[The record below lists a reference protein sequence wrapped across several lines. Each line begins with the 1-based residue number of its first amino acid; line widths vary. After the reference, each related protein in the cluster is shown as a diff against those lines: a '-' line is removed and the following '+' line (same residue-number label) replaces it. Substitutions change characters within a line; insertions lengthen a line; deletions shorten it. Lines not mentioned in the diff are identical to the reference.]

1 MRQVLRWAQMALL
14 IVAFVSIA
22 VVLRSQWHE
31 LRSHDWN
38 LNSGWLLLSAT
49 LLLAS
54 WLLEIAVWLNLLAL
68 LGGRLPG
75 AAACRI
81 WFLSAI
87 VRYVPGNIWQP
98 LSMTLYCERY
108 GVRPEITVTSVA
120 LYQAIILL
128 AAAPI
133 AVLYFA
139 LTDNWGL
146 FSGIVGGIAPGLL
159 ALVLAPVIVFII
171 RPGWM
176 IAILNWLLCKV
187 GRPAIDAQMSR
198 TRLLAVLALAS
209 ADWLLWGAAFATLTF
224 GISDFTPQQMVI
236 LAPHLVASYPIA
248 YAIGFLSFIT
258 PSGFGVREGAF
269 YILLAPLMGAGMA
282 TVAALA
288 MRVWTMI
295 GEVILATIS
304 AISGRELANAW
315 EKPPVARFDPETT
328 K

>member
-1 MRQVLRWAQMALL
+1 MRQFLRWAQMALL
-14 IVAFVSIA
+14 LIAIASIA

-31 LRSHDWN
+31 LRSHDWS
-38 LNSGWLLLSAT
+38 LSSGWLLLSAA

-54 WLLEIAVWLNLLAL
+54 WLLEIAVWRNLLAL
-68 LGGRLPG
+68 LGGRLPAP
-75 AAACRI
+75 AAWRI

-108 GVRPEITVTSVA
+108 GVRPEVTVTSVA
-120 LYQAIILL
+120 LYQVIILL

-139 LTDNWGL
+139 LTGNWGL

-159 ALVLAPVIVFII
+159 GLALAPVIVFII

-176 IAILNWLLCKV
+176 IAILNALLRKV
-187 GRPAIDAQMSR
+187 GRPVIDAQMSR

-209 ADWLLWGAAFATLTF
+209 MDWLLWGAAFATLTF
-224 GISDFTPQQMVI
+224 GISDFTAQQMVT
-236 LAPHLVASYPIA
+236 LAPDLVASYPIA

-295 GEVILATIS
+295 GEVILAAIS
-304 AISGRELANAW
+304 AISGRELANPW
-315 EKPPVARFDPETT
+315 EKPAVARFDPEAT